1 MVSGHHIRLIQVSN
15 FLDLNI
21 YAKTPWGPRVSV
33 KLCCSPAPLAI
44 IILSVHEDHHVFLN
58 LLTLKFYCLPDNYEV
73 KDATLEDIRYVLN
86 PTFTDDDVG

>member
-1 MVSGHHIRLIQVSN
+1 MLI
-15 FLDLNI
+15 FF
-21 YAKTPWGPRVSV
+21 SV